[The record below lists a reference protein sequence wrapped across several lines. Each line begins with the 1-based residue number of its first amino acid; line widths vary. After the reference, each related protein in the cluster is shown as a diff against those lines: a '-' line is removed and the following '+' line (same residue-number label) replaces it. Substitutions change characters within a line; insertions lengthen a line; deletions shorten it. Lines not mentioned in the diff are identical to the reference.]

1 MKQKEGNNSFYN
13 PAVFD
18 PDNFSNDPDLFSFLA
33 FGQGPRNC
41 IGKRY
46 AMIVMKLGL
55 AHILRSY
62 RFVKTDNTQDI
73 LKLFKFLPGANV
85 KCALEQR

>member
-18 PDNFSNDPDLFSFLA
+18 PENFSKDPDLFSFLA

-41 IGKRY
+41 IGRLIGSI
-46 AMIVMKLGL
+46 AICRN
-55 AHILRSY
+55 AARI
-62 RFVKTDNTQDI
+62 I
-73 LKLFKFLPGANV
+73 
-85 KCALEQR
+85 